1 MAIVV
6 HRQNGSIIEMPEGPA
21 RFHAELRRTGSAQ
34 AVERHT
40 GKSFE
45 VQAAEDGDLH
55 FTERSS
61 DQVKDHP
68 PVLIRQP
75 KLPINK

>member
-1 MAIVV
+1 MGIVV

-21 RFHAELRRTGSAQ
+21 RFHAALRRKGSAQ

-45 VQAAEDGDLH
+45 VQAAEDGGLH
-55 FTERSS
+55 FNERSP
-61 DQVKDHP
+61 DAPDDHP

-75 KLPINK
+75 KLPLNK